1 MPNQLRPVSPVA
13 LETCSPPPADS
24 DQNPY
29 ELLGSDDE
37 LDDPA
42 RAAKRQRIEKLA
54 EAYLR
59 GRPLFIAS
67 AALRGP
73 FDEGWK
79 NPWKK
84 KRKVI
89 TKSNTKLSVAES
101 GVRSRT
107 PGTIVQET
115 DIRNKRYKKDVAVP
129 SRPTV
134 STSPFV
140 PASPS
145 ASSIGNRAS
154 LPPKSGQKRPSGTA
168 CAEESSRASPR
179 LPKRPKEQPRLEDD
193 TTFAGP
199 GSTAW
204 LKKDRRRMNFKS
216 VEPPSSPTPKG
227 DHSGWEIGPRAREP
241 RSVAP
246 VSSHTSSSLATPP
259 KATLSERLRQITA
272 AKSSPQANRSPTQA
286 PNLGPTVAIPSPT
299 RTTSPSGEKRD
310 SFRVVS
316 STSQL
321 ARFEYRLRAPVQ
333 GARSGSISPAT
344 KDIAANPSIPADK
357 DHDNV
362 AWEPIEAVEPVRQA
376 ESETTGPGPSE
387 PEKASREIGQAVHL
401 SKSLRFANDTDGTTF
416 TSTYFPTGTE
426 QNTYD
431 ELPSA
436 QQVPVP
442 PGLSDRV
449 PSLHSTILPKDN
461 SKLQE
466 QTSPD
471 TQLSTQAA
479 LLHAQKSFQDDLE
492 SPAQYG
498 ITPAQQR
505 AMANVGDESL
515 LAQETPLFRPDTT
528 ERALP
533 HSFRVP
539 ENRQSEKSKMQAMST
554 QCMIDAAT
562 PFTFSTEK
570 RPRAFRSISPRKTSP
585 IKSRPIHTA
594 EAPSPIVSSPISVFD
609 PDSYTAQPQVGS
621 SHPLSPHS
629 PPPDH
634 TFVHPSTTEGTSLP
648 FVLSGSTP
656 TNAQDGQG
664 GLRTAD
670 SFNLSQAIADAGSW
684 LQQSFT

>member
-37 LDDPA
+37 LDDLA

-84 KRKVI
+84 KRKI
-89 TKSNTKLSVAES
+89 LTKSDAKLSVTDS
-101 GVRSRT
+101 GVRNGT
-107 PGTIVQET
+107 HGTIVQET
-115 DIRNKRYKKDVAVP
+115 DVRNKRYKTDLAGP

-134 STSPFV
+134 SASPII

-145 ASSIGNRAS
+145 ATLIDNRPTS
-154 LPPKSGQKRPSGTA
+154 LPPKSGQKRPSSTA
-168 CAEESSRASPR
+168 CAESSRASPR
-179 LPKRPKEQPRLEDD
+179 LPKRSKERPQLEVDA
-193 TTFAGP
+193 TFAEP
-199 GSTAW
+199 ASISW

-216 VEPPSSPTPKG
+216 FEPPSSPTPKS
-227 DHSGWEIGPRAREP
+227 DHSGWEIGPRPREP

-246 VSSHTSSSLATPP
+246 VSSHASSNLVTPAAATF
-259 KATLSERLRQITA
+259 SERL
-272 AKSSPQANRSPTQA
+272 PQKATTKAPPQVVRPPAQGPHRSPIA
-286 PNLGPTVAIPSPT
+286 AIPSPS
-299 RTTSPSGEKRD
+299 RMASPSCEKQD

-321 ARFEYRLRAPVQ
+321 ARFEYRLRAPVSST
-333 GARSGSISPAT
+333 RSKFNSPAAENV
-344 KDIAANPSIPADK
+344 AAKPSAPADEGR
-357 DHDNV
+357 HAV
-362 AWEPIEAVEPVRQA
+362 ALEQIEVAEPVHSA
-376 ESETTGPGPSE
+376 EPEATGNGSNE
-387 PEKASREIGQAVHL
+387 PEKAGQEIGQHINL

-416 TSTYFPTGTE
+416 TSTCLPTTSE
-426 QNTYD
+426 KNTYD

-436 QQVPVP
+436 QQVAVL

-449 PSLHSTILPKDN
+449 PSLHSTIVPKEN
-461 SKLQE
+461 SKTHGH
-466 QTSPD
+466 TSPD

-498 ITPAQQR
+498 ITPAPQR

-515 LAQETPLFRPDTT
+515 LAQETPLFRPDTS

-539 ENRQSEKSKMQAMST
+539 ETRQSEKSKMQAMST

-562 PFTFSTEK
+562 PFTFSTDK
-570 RPRAFRSISPRKTSP
+570 KSRAFRSISPRKTSP
-585 IKSRPIHTA
+585 VKPRAIHTA
-594 EAPSPIVSSPISVFD
+594 EAPSPITSSPISVFD
-609 PDSYTAQPQVGS
+609 PDSYTAQHQLES
-621 SHPLSPHS
+621 SHPPSAHS

-634 TFVHPSTTEGTSLP
+634 TSIHPSTTEGTSLP
-648 FVLSGSTP
+648 FVLSESTP
-656 TNAQDGQG
+656 TTAQDGQG
-664 GLRTAD
+664 GLQNAD

-684 LQQSFT
+684 LQQSFK

>member
-13 LETCSPPPADS
+13 LETCSPPPADL

-37 LDDPA
+37 LDDLA
-42 RAAKRQRIEKLA
+42 RAAKRQRIERLA

-84 KRKVI
+84 KRKVL
-89 TKSNTKLSVAES
+89 TKSDTRLSVTDS
-101 GVRSRT
+101 GVRNRT
-107 PGTIVQET
+107 PGTVVQET

-129 SRPTV
+129 SRPTI
-134 STSPFV
+134 SASPFV

-145 ASSIGNRAS
+145 ASSVGNRAS

-179 LPKRPKEQPRLEDD
+179 LSKRPKEQPRLEDD

-216 VEPPSSPTPKG
+216 FEPPSSPTPKS

-246 VSSHTSSSLATPP
+246 VSSHTSLNLATPS

-272 AKSSPQANRSPTQA
+272 AKSSPQGNRSPAQA
-286 PNLGPTVAIPSPT
+286 PNLSPTVAIPSPT
-299 RTTSPSGEKRD
+299 RTISPCGEKRD

-321 ARFEYRLRAPVQ
+321 ARFEYRLRAPVP
-333 GARSGSISPAT
+333 GTRSESKSPAT
-344 KDIAANPSIPADK
+344 EKIAAKPSIPADG
-357 DHDNV
+357 DHNN
-362 AWEPIEAVEPVRQA
+362 ATLEPIEAVEPVRQA
-376 ESETTGPGPSE
+376 ESKTMGPGPGE
-387 PEKASREIGQAVHL
+387 PEKASREIGQAVQL
-401 SKSLRFANDTDGTTF
+401 SKSLRFANDTEGTTF
-416 TSTYFPTGTE
+416 TSTYFPTATE

-442 PGLSDRV
+442 PGFSDRV
-449 PSLHSTILPKDN
+449 PSLHSTILPKEN
-461 SKLQE
+461 SKIHE

-539 ENRQSEKSKMQAMST
+539 ESRQSEKSKMQAMST

-585 IKSRPIHTA
+585 LKSRPIHTA
-594 EAPSPIVSSPISVFD
+594 EAPSPITSSPISVFD
-609 PDSYTAQPQVGS
+609 PESYTAQPQAGS
-621 SHPLSPHS
+621 SHPPSPHS

>member
-13 LETCSPPPADS
+13 LETCSPPPTDS

-37 LDDPA
+37 LDDMA
-42 RAAKRQRIEKLA
+42 RAAQRQRIEKLA

-84 KRKVI
+84 KRKLLS
-89 TKSNTKLSVAES
+89 KSNPRLSIAES
-101 GVRSRT
+101 GMRYRT

-115 DIRNKRYKKDVAVP
+115 DVRNKRYKTDLAFP

-134 STSPFV
+134 SGSSFV

-145 ASSIGNRAS
+145 ATSIGTRAS
-154 LPPKSGQKRPSGTA
+154 LPPRSGQKRPSGTA
-168 CAEESSRASPR
+168 CAVESNRASPR
-179 LPKRPKEQPRLEDD
+179 SPKRPKEQPQLGDD
-193 TTFAGP
+193 TTFARP

-216 VEPPSSPTPKG
+216 FEPPSSPTPNS
-227 DHSGWEIGPRAREP
+227 DHSGWEIGPRARDP

-246 VSSHTSSSLATPP
+246 VSSYSSSNLATPP
-259 KATLSERLRQITA
+259 KTTLSERLHQTKA
-272 AKSSPQANRSPTQA
+272 AKASPKIIRSPAQA
-286 PNLGPTVAIPSPT
+286 AHPNATVAMPSPS
-299 RTTSPSGEKRD
+299 RITSPSCEKRD

-321 ARFEYRLRAPVQ
+321 ARFEYRLRAPVT
-333 GARSGSISPAT
+333 GTRSESNPPAAENIAT
-344 KDIAANPSIPADK
+344 KPSIPADE
-357 DHDNV
+357 DHNAV
-362 AWEPIEAVEPVRQA
+362 ALEPVEAVEPVHQA
-376 ESETTGPGPSE
+376 EFENTGPGPIES
-387 PEKASREIGQAVHL
+387 EKAGQEIGLPVQL
-401 SKSLRFANDTDGTTF
+401 SKSLRFADDTDRTTF
-416 TSTYFPTGTE
+416 TSTYIPTSTE
-426 QNTYD
+426 QNTCD

-436 QQVPVP
+436 QQVPPP

-449 PSLHSTILPKDN
+449 PSLHSTILPKES
-461 SKLQE
+461 SKPHAH
-466 QTSPD
+466 TSPD

-479 LLHAQKSFQDDLE
+479 LLHAQKTFQDDLE

-515 LAQETPLFRPDTT
+515 LAQETPLFRPDTM
-528 ERALP
+528 ERVLP
-533 HSFRVP
+533 HNFRVP

-570 RPRAFRSISPRKTSP
+570 KSRAFSSISPRKTSP

-594 EAPSPIVSSPISVFD
+594 EAPSSVMSSPISVFD
-609 PDSYTAQPQVGS
+609 PDSYAAQPELGS
-621 SHPLSPHS
+621 SHPPSPHS

-634 TFVHPSTTEGTSLP
+634 TFIHPSTTEGTLLP
-648 FVLSGSTP
+648 FALSGSTP
-656 TNAQDGQG
+656 TTAQDGQG
-664 GLRTAD
+664 GLPTAN